1 MQAVILAAGF
11 GKRLRPITYH
21 VPKPMIRIAGKNLI
35 EHNLDILP
43 DEIDEL
49 IIVVNYLKEQIINHF
64 GSNYKGRKIKYVRQ
78 KDMLGTGHA
87 LSICKEY
94 LRNRFL
100 VMMGDDIYSRV
111 DIERS
116 IKHEQ
121 CILAQAVSG
130 KFIGGRIK
138 LDSNGNLDDI
148 VEGVHNKSKSLSN
161 VGLYVAT
168 KKFFEYDLVRI
179 PGRKEYGLPQTLV
192 KLAQDNPINIEKV
205 ENWIQISDLEGLK
218 RAEKR
223 LMTIIN

>member
-64 GSNYKGRKIKYVRQ
+64 GNNYKGRKIIYIKQ

-87 LSICKEY
+87 LKVCKDSIKD
-94 LRNRFL
+94 RFL
-100 VMMGDDIYSRV
+100 VMMADDIYSRS
-111 DIERS
+111 DIERC
-116 IKHEQ
+116 IKHDQ
-121 CILAQAVSG
+121 CILAQEVNG

-138 LDSNGNLDDI
+138 LDSKGNLEDI

-168 KKFFEYDLVRI
+168 RKFFEYDLVRI

-192 KLAQDNPINIEKV
+192 RVAQDNPIEIERA
-205 ENWIQISDLEGLK
+205 ERWTQISDMGGLK

-223 LMTIIN
+223 LTRNA